1 MSNPVPNIFF
11 YRSNSQE
18 CASVMNILRSENMLQ
33 HFKCVCIDNRPT
45 DIPSPVIV
53 IPSMK
58 KQFVGDE
65 VFMWLRSIKVARSQQ
80 SERINQMTNMQY
92 TSPPQGPQQITR
104 MQQLQMQQQMQM
116 QQIQLQRQQAQQAQL
131 MKDRMQQRQQGQQ
144 GQVPQQVQQQ
154 AQQKINTNT
163 TRQNNPNGFVTSEMA
178 GLSDT
183 YAFTTVDI
191 APSHAYQSYTDMDK
205 NVIYTAPEQANKIT
219 ESVQPTYISMVTA
232 RRQEQEKEI
241 ETLFDTQRKNLDVL
255 RKCYDETDKII
266 DKIVEKQQAA
276 IMNSYDVGI
285 VRH

>member
-1 MSNPVPNIFF
+1 
-11 YRSNSQE
+11 
-18 CASVMNILRSENMLQ
+18 MNILRSENMLN
-33 HFKCVCIDNRPT
+33 HFKCVCIDNRPPT
-45 DIPSPVIV
+45 IPSPVIV
-53 IPSMK
+53 IPSMN
-58 KQFVGDE
+58 KQFVGEE
-65 VFMWLRSIKVARSQQ
+65 VFMWLRSIKVSRSQQ
-80 SERINQMTNMQY
+80 SERINQMTSLQHI
-92 TSPPQGPQQITR
+92 SPQQGPPQQISR

-116 QQIQLQRQQAQQAQL
+116 QQLQRQQAQANL

-144 GQVPQQVQQQ
+144 GQQIQQSQQGQ
-154 AQQKINTNT
+154 QIRNQQKINTVDT
-163 TRQNNPNGFVTSEMA
+163 TKQSNPNGFVTSEMA

-183 YAFTTVDI
+183 YAFTSVDI

-232 RRQEQEKEI
+232 RRQAQEKEM

-276 IMNSYDVGI
+276 IMNSYDVGVI
-285 VRH
+285 QRH